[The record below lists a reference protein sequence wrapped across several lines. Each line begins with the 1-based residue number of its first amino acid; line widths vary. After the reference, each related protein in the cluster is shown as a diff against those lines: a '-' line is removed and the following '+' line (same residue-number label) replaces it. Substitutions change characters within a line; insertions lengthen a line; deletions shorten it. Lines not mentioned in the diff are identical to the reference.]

1 MSDVPMSP
9 KHEAVLK
16 AIEKRLAELPV
27 DVVVEQ
33 LHACSGGGGPTVDEF
48 IESFDLPGG
57 NPDYLE
63 DPVVANDADR
73 LAAKRFLACLA
84 GEQEWAPPA
93 KRLERL
99 RKLGWLELRPNGAWA
114 VTPSAPR

>member
-1 MSDVPMSP
+1 MSDSKSEM
-9 KHEAVLK
+9 VLQTIK
-16 AIEKRLAELPV
+16 KRLNELPV

-63 DPVVANDADR
+63 DPVVANDTDR
-73 LAAKRFLACLA
+73 DAAKRFLACLA
-84 GEQEWAPPA
+84 GESECAPPT
-93 KRLERL
+93 KRLQRLER
-99 RKLGWLELRPNGAWA
+99 LGWLELRPNGAWA
-114 VTPSAPR
+114 ATPAIPQ